1 LAELRDRFFCLT
13 SRARDREVV
22 DFLRKY
28 TYAFILKKRS
38 PYVWRNYFVFVLDG
52 PTISGHTRIFGS
64 IAIVFWGEVGP
75 TEIEEALQGIKQ
87 LSGSA
92 VKVSRHAAHVCKM
105 L

>member
-1 LAELRDRFFCLT
+1 MRDRFLCLT
-13 SRARDREVV
+13 CRERDREVV

-28 TYAFILKKRS
+28 TYAFVLKKRS
-38 PYVWRNYFVFVLDG
+38 PYVWRKSFVFVFDG

-64 IAIVFWGEVGP
+64 IAIVFCGEVGP
-75 TEIEEALQGIKQ
+75 TEIADALQGIKQ

-92 VKVSRHAAHVCKM
+92 VKVSRHAAHVCKV